1 MLGSGSKDLKEMS
14 VFEPFV
20 AALEAE
26 FAFLVDKYGLEQ
38 LPGEQYGHEFV
49 VAFRRYPV
57 IVLRVTYEMFSTPWI
72 TVSVKEGALDERLSN
87 APLRLLAKK
96 RVPGWQEPIME
107 EGAYTE
113 DSFRDFF
120 RQYRLLLEKDFQ
132 DLLTVALTRA
142 TPDATDKA
150 DKTDSVDEEPTELA
164 GDANKRARLWG
175 AAIASTAFL
184 VILFE
189 FRYFG
194 VHDLPDAPKSVR
206 AGWGM
211 LFLLGLP
218 TVAFV
223 AGMIQA
229 LSGID
234 IRDYGPVFA
243 SKPLL
248 QRLAIALGAIALSL
262 LATGLAVAL
271 L

>member
-1 MLGSGSKDLKEMS
+1 LLGSGSEDLKEMS
-14 VFEPFV
+14 VLAPFV

-26 FAFLVDKYGLEQ
+26 FAFLVDKYGFEQ
-38 LPGEQYGHEFV
+38 LRGEHYGHEFV

-57 IVLRVTYEMFSTPWI
+57 IVLRVTYERFSTPWI

-96 RVPGWQEPIME
+96 RVPGWQEPFME

-113 DSFRDFF
+113 DGFRDFF
-120 RQYRLLLEKDFQ
+120 RQYRLLLENDFQ
-132 DLLTVALTRA
+132 DLLTVGLTRA
-142 TPDATDKA
+142 TPDATDK
-150 DKTDSVDEEPTELA
+150 TDSVDEEPAEPA
-164 GDANKRARLWG
+164 GDTNRRARLWG
-175 AAIASTAFL
+175 AAIAVTAFL

-194 VHDLPDAPKSVR
+194 VHDLPDAPDSVR